1 MMSLMVKEYTTIHM
15 LSHMIQAQRM
25 HRKKEER
32 TMKTYTTPKM
42 ECVTMTLTDVIAFSI
57 NTTDA
62 ADYEKTAFDIRDIWD
77 D

>member
-1 MMSLMVKEYTTIHM
+1 
-15 LSHMIQAQRM
+15 M
-25 HRKKEER
+25 HSKKEER